1 MDIPA
6 SWRLLQQQENKKVVL
21 HNLRTLSL
29 IAMTLVPACSLLDYF
44 SYTVHFRL
52 FFGVRALAALVEIAL
67 LALSYTSLGNKHYR
81 VLMLL
86 VPLVPIVTI
95 SWMIYW
101 LGDPSSPYYA
111 GLCLCLVGVGFLYQ
125 WSYLES
131 LIAVVLTLACYACAT
146 LPLLHNVG
154 VDKLKFGEFMNNGI
168 FLLANCFIIVTGSL
182 VHQRIRENEIFSR
195 YTLAEN
201 RKELEQKNRQLV
213 EMDRMKTDFFSNITH
228 ELRTPLTL
236 MIAPLQRL
244 QRQHPVEQNATSG
257 LACEIAGIYQNSL
270 RLLKLIN
277 DLLDLSSVD
286 GGRVN
291 LHRENFSLGEF
302 TSGLFTSVASMA
314 QHGGV
319 TTTLRYES
327 AIDLVESDQEKLEK
341 ILLNLIFNAVK
352 FTPFGG
358 SVAMVVEDKVGQMV
372 FEVIDTGVGIS
383 QQHLPF
389 IFDRF
394 WQADSSSTRRHAGTG
409 LGLALVKEMVGQFGG
424 TLEAESELGRG
435 TTIRVSLP
443 LVYQDHAV
451 FLGTDRF
458 IKEDGHM
465 GDTALAAPEM
475 EQSAVDGDETKSK
488 ASSTAAWIKSVYREA
503 EQSHSMIA
511 QQVSGLAGNAHV
523 SDEKEHHMRANLP
536 LVLIVDDDPGLL
548 RFMSSELEPNYRILK
563 ASSGT
568 QALELTAIHR
578 PDLVISDYMMPG
590 LDGLALCRELR
601 ERSESKLMPIMLVT
615 ARSDDEV
622 HLNALRHGAND
633 ILTKPFSLTKFHSR
647 VHNLVQASLLR
658 KEIERRNAELERA
671 IDELRTTERELI
683 QSEKMVA
690 LGILTGGI
698 MHEIN
703 NPLNFA
709 RSALYILNRQA
720 AKLPVEAR
728 ADIQEIATDMGECIN
743 RIATIVSDL
752 RIFCHPETAMTST
765 CQISDPLQSA
775 LRILAVPIK
784 EGKIEIRDD
793 VPPECGAVRGDRNQ
807 LTLVFINII
816 KNAIDALNG
825 HFVSDGLRPVVRIQ
839 ASVDAGEMEL
849 RIRDNG
855 PGISQGNLARIFDPF
870 FTTKAPGEGT
880 GLGLALCY
888 RIVVAH
894 GGAIIANSEPQQGV
908 EFIIRLPLAD
918 VVEERDVTLVQNK
931 VEDSAPALA
940 S

>member
-1 MDIPA
+1 MNIA
-6 SWRLLQQQENKKVVL
+6 EHWRILLNEENQRL
-21 HNLRTLSL
+21 TMRNIRTLCL
-29 IAMTLVPACSLLDYF
+29 IAMLLVPLAVVLDYLA
-44 SYTVHFRL
+44 YPKLWPT
-52 FFGVRALAALVEIAL
+52 FFAVRALVSLLEMGFLAVSYMEI
-67 LALSYTSLGNKHYR
+67 GRRHYR
-81 VLMLL
+81 LLMLL
-86 VPLVPIVTI
+86 VPLVPAMAIA
-95 SWMIYW
+95 WMINRS
-101 LGDPSSPYYA
+101 GDPASPYYA
-111 GLCLCLVGVGFLYQ
+111 GLTLVLVGVGFLYQ
-125 WSYLES
+125 WSYVES
-131 LIAVVLTLACYACAT
+131 VIAVIITLGLYLGAT
-146 LPLLHNVG
+146 LPLVHG
-154 VDKLKFGEFMNNGI
+154 VNLPNGSIGDFINNGV
-168 FLLANCFIIVTGSL
+168 FLILNSVVIITGSL
-182 VHQRIRENEIFSR
+182 VHYKIRINEIISR
-195 YTLAEN
+195 YSLADN

-409 LGLALVKEMVGQFGG
+409 LGLALVKEMVVQFGG

-435 TTIRVSLP
+435 TTIRVRLP
-443 LVYQDHAV
+443 LVHQDHAV
-451 FLGTDRF
+451 LLGTDRF

-465 GDTALAAPEM
+465 GDTALPAPEL
-475 EQSAVDGDETKSK
+475 EHSAVDGDETKSK

-511 QQVSGLAGNAHV
+511 QQVSGLAENAHV
-523 SDEKEHHMRANLP
+523 SDENEHHMRANLP

-548 RFMSSELEPNYRILK
+548 RFMSSELEPNYRVIK
-563 ASSGT
+563 ASNGT

-601 ERSESKLMPIMLVT
+601 EKSESKLMPIMLVT

-775 LRILAVPIK
+775 LRILAGPIK

-793 VPPECGAVRGDRNQ
+793 VPLDCGAVRGDRNQ

-825 HFVSDGLRPVVRIQ
+825 HLVPDGARPVVRIH
-839 ASVDAGEMEL
+839 ASVNAGEMEL

-855 PGISQGNLARIFDPF
+855 PGISQENLARIFDPF

-918 VVEERDVTLVQNK
+918 VVKERDVTLVQNK
-931 VEDSAPALA
+931 VEGSAPALA